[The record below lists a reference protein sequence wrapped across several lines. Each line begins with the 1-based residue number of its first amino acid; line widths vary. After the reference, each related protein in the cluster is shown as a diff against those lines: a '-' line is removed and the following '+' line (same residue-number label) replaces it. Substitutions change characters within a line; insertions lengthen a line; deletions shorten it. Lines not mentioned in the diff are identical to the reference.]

1 MNLTLKVNLLG
12 RNSSLDDVNQIVEN
26 SKAPEKVVTSVR
38 LSKGKTDDA
47 IACSSKSQASAAE
60 NTDDKLR
67 YISKYLVQFV
77 PDAKPKSRETAVRIS
92 GARVLTSDK
101 CAAILKEREEKVKK
115 QQEEK
120 ERKKLEQEQKRKQK
134 EEEQQ
139 KIKAI
144 AAERKALAATRKA
157 EKEAKKAKVSRNQ
170 EGNKVNRKRR
180 HNDDGHKTRS
190 KLLKSAEDDVRILFF

>member
-1 MNLTLKVNLLG
+1 M
-12 RNSSLDDVNQIVEN
+12 EN
-26 SKAPEKVVTSVR
+26 SKAPEEVVISER
-38 LSKGKTDDA
+38 LSKGKTDHVVA
-47 IACSSKSQASAAE
+47 SSGKSKASVTE
-60 NTDDKLR
+60 NSERNDKLR

-77 PDAKPKSRETAVRIS
+77 PDAKPKSKETAVRIS

-120 ERKKLEQEQKRKQK
+120 ERKKLEREQKRKQR
-134 EEEQQ
+134 EEEQ
-139 KIKAI
+139 KKKKAI

-170 EGNKVNRKRR
+170 EGNRVNRK
-180 HNDDGHKTRS
+180 NGTMMMVT
-190 KLLKSAEDDVRILFF
+190 KLGISCRNQLRMT